1 MSKID
6 TAKRLLRLASN
17 QPGSFLKAARYGV
30 KYGLVG
36 LHDRFHQEL
45 VLNDVAVPEDA
56 PDPGTI
62 EGDLLF
68 SIVMPVY
75 NVDVKWLS
83 KAIESVENQSYRNW
97 ELCIADDAS
106 TDHRIKEYLLLK
118 QSDRIKV
125 TFLDENLGI
134 SEASNVAASL
144 ASGDYIVLMDND
156 DVISRNA
163 LQELFACAS
172 VSHADIVYSDND
184 VINENDQRVA
194 VLHKPDWSPDLFLS
208 QMYVGHLLAFRRSL
222 FNEVGGFRS
231 DYNGSQDYDLL
242 LRMTL
247 HTQSIHHIAK
257 VLYSWRAIE
266 SSTAG
271 NPDSKPYAQIA
282 GRAAIQDY
290 LNRRYGLGKCHVDE
304 TENLFVYDVR
314 YPIPDNTRASIIIPT
329 KDHVDDLDAA
339 ISSIFKMTDYSDY
352 EIIVLDNNSADPQS
366 IQYFDDIQS
375 KYDNLRVVP
384 AHYQFNWSKL
394 NNHGI
399 REATGDVF
407 VFLNNDVTIQTR
419 DWLTRLVENALRP
432 EIGAVGGLL
441 LYPDGTVQHAGVV
454 IGMGG
459 WADHVY
465 KGMQPVHVGNPY
477 ISPMVSRNVSAV
489 TGACMALSRD
499 TINRIGDFD
508 EEFIVCGSDVEI
520 CLRAGKQGL
529 RNLYDAQV
537 RLTHYESKTRD
548 AKDIPEIDFRL
559 SKAMYRPYIASGD
572 PYYNR
577 NLDYLSCVPRVI
589 SRKERM
595 MREARDDMWVELS
608 SIRPLRFAKTS
619 KSVSAR
625 LNLLIPSV
633 NQEDV
638 FGGISTAL
646 NFFERI
652 VSDTDIDAR
661 IIVLDSTPRPS
672 DVSRRFPEYSIVELG
687 NDSDCPRQ
695 VVAASR
701 RERNSLPVSERDWFI
716 ATSWWSAYCF
726 QDEALRQQGLL
737 DGVKTNPLIYLIQ
750 DYEPGFYAWSSE
762 YMLAKSTYQSNI
774 PTIAVFNSREL
785 KGFFTDN
792 HFSFEK
798 EYVFDP
804 FLNTKLADKLSEHR
818 GVVAKRKQVL
828 VYGRPGT
835 PRNAFGLVVESLRRW
850 IETDE
855 AAKQW
860 DFLSAG
866 EQHPPV
872 LLAEG
877 RYLSSV
883 GKLSLDDYAVLL
895 SESYAG
901 VSLMVSPH
909 PSYPPLEMAAF
920 GVQVVTNQYDC
931 KDLSIFS
938 PNITSLNRATPRE
951 VSSALHDICSNFKS
965 EVSCANVLKSYLE
978 CPDPYPF
985 ISEIEDL
992 IKRK

>member
-6 TAKRLLRLASN
+6 TAKRLLNLASN
-17 QPGSFLKAARYGV
+17 QPGSFIKAAKYGV

-45 VLNDVAVPEDA
+45 VLNDVDVPEDA
-56 PDPGTI
+56 PEPGTI
-62 EGDLLF
+62 GGDLTF

-83 KAIESVENQSYRNW
+83 KAVESIENQSYRNW

-106 TDHRIKEYLLLK
+106 SDRRIREYLLLK

-125 TFLDENLGI
+125 TFLDENQGI
-134 SEASNVAASL
+134 SKASNAAAAL
-144 ASGDYIVLMDND
+144 ASGDYVVLMDND
-156 DVISRNA
+156 DMIARNA

-172 VSHADIVYSDND
+172 VSHADVIYSDND

-222 FNEVGGFRS
+222 FNEIGGFRS
-231 DYNGSQDYDLL
+231 EYNGSQDYDLL

-247 HTQSIHHIAK
+247 KTQSIQHIAK

-266 SSTAG
+266 SSTAS

-290 LNRRYGLGKCHVDE
+290 LNKRYGSGECHVDE

-314 YPIPDNTRASIIIPT
+314 YPIPEKTRASIVIPT
-329 KDHVDDLDAA
+329 KDHIDDLDAA
-339 ISSIFKMTDYSDY
+339 ISSIFEMTDYSNF
-352 EIIVLDNNSADPQS
+352 EIVILDNNSVDPQS
-366 IQYFDDIQS
+366 KQYFDEIQS
-375 KYDNLRVVP
+375 KHDNLRVIP

-399 REATGDVF
+399 REASGDVF

-441 LYPDGTVQHAGVV
+441 LYPDGTIQHAGVV

-465 KGMQPVHVGNPY
+465 KGMPPVHNGNPY

-499 TINRIGDFD
+499 TINQIGGFD
-508 EEFIVCGSDVEI
+508 EDFIVCGSDVEI
-520 CLRAGKQGL
+520 CLRATKFGM
-529 RNLYDAQV
+529 RNLYDSQV

-548 AKDIPEIDFRL
+548 AKAIPEVDFRL
-559 SKAMYRPYIASGD
+559 SKAMYRPYLASGD
-572 PYYNR
+572 PCYNR
-577 NLDYLSCVPRVI
+577 NLDYLSCEPRVI

-608 SIRPLRFAKTS
+608 AIRPLSFIKTARP
-619 KSVSAR
+619 VSAR

-652 VSDTDIDAR
+652 ISDTNMDAR
-661 IIVLDSTPRPS
+661 IIVLDSIPRPG
-672 DVSRRFPEYSIVELG
+672 DVSKRFPDYSIIELG
-687 NDSDCPRQ
+687 DDSDCPRQ
-695 VVAASR
+695 VVAASK
-701 RERNSLPVSERDWFI
+701 RERSSLPVSANDWFI

-726 QDEALRQQGLL
+726 QDEALRQQGLC
-737 DGVKTNPLIYLIQ
+737 DGIKANPLIYLIQ

-762 YMLAKSTYQSNI
+762 YVLAKSTYQSDVPI
-774 PTIAVFNSREL
+774 IAVFNSREL
-785 KGFFTDN
+785 KSYFADN
-792 HFSFEK
+792 HLAFER

-804 FLNTKLADKLSEHR
+804 FLNKRLAEKLSEHN
-818 GVVAKRKQVL
+818 GLVAKRKQVL

-835 PRNAFGLVVESLRRW
+835 PRNAFELVVESLRRW
-850 IETDE
+850 IKTDE
-855 AAKQW
+855 TAKQW

-901 VSLMVSPH
+901 LSLMVSPH

-920 GVQVVTNQYDC
+920 GAQVVTNQYDC
-931 KDLSIFS
+931 KDLSYFS
-938 PNITSLNRATPRE
+938 PNITSLHRATPHE
-951 VSSALHDICSNFKS
+951 VSSVLHDICSDFKS
-965 EVSCANVLKSYLE
+965 EVTCGNVLKSYLD

-985 ISEIEDL
+985 ISEIENL
-992 IKRK
+992 ILQK